1 MASFP
6 SPIGPSL
13 KPLLLRAGLS
23 EREAGIY
30 QSLLALKTG
39 RVTTI
44 AKAAKQSRSHTY
56 LVLRSLEEKGL
67 VSHIERGKI
76 LHFVAEKPERLLQ
89 YAEDRE
95 ASWKQTK
102 TLLAGAMPYLKSL
115 TPPLADQPRVTTLHG
130 LEGMKQVYRDV
141 LLQPGFCAF
150 FNADVMFRTF
160 GQNVVPLLFGKNE
173 RLRGREL
180 FVDNLGAR
188 KYVTEVQQDDEYEVR
203 LLPPSMDF
211 LSEMVIY
218 EDTVALFAY
227 DEELSIVKIENKN
240 FADTFRALFEALWAV
255 GISTKKR

>member
-1 MASFP
+1 MSSFP

-23 EREAGIY
+23 DREASIY

-89 YAEDRE
+89 YAGDRE
-95 ASWKQTK
+95 ESWKQTK
-102 TLLAGAMPYLKSL
+102 NLIEGVMPYLKSL
-115 TPPLADQPRVTTLHG
+115 TPPLADEPRVTTLHG
-130 LEGMKQVYRDV
+130 LDGMKQVYRDV

-150 FNADVMFRTF
+150 FNADIMFKTF
-160 GQNVVPLLFGKNE
+160 GQNVVPLLFGKVE

-180 FVDNLGAR
+180 FVDNLGAK
-188 KYVTEVQQDDEYEVR
+188 KYLSEVEQDDEYEVR
-203 LLPPSMDF
+203 LLPTSMQF

-218 EDTVALFAY
+218 EDNVALFAY
-227 DEELSIVKIENKN
+227 DEELSIVKIENRN
-240 FADTFRALFEALWAV
+240 FADTFRSLFEALWV
-255 GISTKKR
+255 GATKTR